1 MWSTRF
7 HPCPKFDNVARYF
20 WLSHLARERL
30 ARDAA
35 KYLTLHRTA
44 PSQQRI
50 IQSKM
55 SGMPKLRNSHLYQS
69 ILSFGVSKKCVETRA
84 AIILFL
90 SLFILF
96 FLLSFSPSP
105 SFCLILSWRNL
116 CCKLQNTNSWS
127 GNTAEETTGDV
138 GSVSE
143 SGRSPAG
150 GNGKTLQYSCLG
162 NPMDEEPGRLLSK
175 KLQRV
180 GHDRVTE
187 HEHRYRIIKV
197 PERTV
202 FIDLVGQQQAS
213 GGRWNCVP
221 LDQMMSEVVPSSEIL
236 WLYEHFIF
244 LEIVV

>member
-7 HPCPKFDNVARYF
+7 HPCPKVDNVARYF

-96 FLLSFSPSP
+96 FWFWAEGT
-105 SFCLILSWRNL
+105 CAV
-116 CCKLQNTNSWS
+116 NSK
-127 GNTAEETTGDV
+127 TRIAEV
-138 GSVSE
+138 VI
-143 SGRSPAG
+143 
-150 GNGKTLQYSCLG
+150 
-162 NPMDEEPGRLLSK
+162 
-175 KLQRV
+175 LQRRQQEMWV
-180 GHDRVTE
+180 QSLSQEDPLQEEMAKHSSIPAWEIPWMRSLAGYCPKSCKESDTTE
-187 HEHRYRIIKV
+187 
-197 PERTV
+197 
-202 FIDLVGQQQAS
+202 
-213 GGRWNCVP
+213 
-221 LDQMMSEVVPSSEIL
+221 
-236 WLYEHFIF
+236 WLNTSIGIGLLRFQKEQF
-244 LEIVV
+244 L